1 MRAKGNADTGLRMAI
16 VLAASKEKPAMPQ
29 PNIPDKIH
37 EGVDNTI
44 KGVHKLSKDAVD
56 EAGREANM
64 IGGALSNGVKT
75 VTKGIN
81 QNSGA
86 STAQC
91 SLLALIVP
99 LLHLLAIV

>member
-1 MRAKGNADTGLRMAI
+1 MGRPLVYGLFLLLCASTLMLCTGAPVVAAKMRAKGNADTGLRMAM

-29 PNIPDKIH
+29 PNIKDKIH

-64 IGGALSNGVKT
+64 IGGALSNG
-75 VTKGIN
+75 
-81 QNSGA
+81 
-86 STAQC
+86 
-91 SLLALIVP
+91 
-99 LLHLLAIV
+99 